1 MKINQTDNEREITI
15 IPDALYL
22 FKVTNDGGNY
32 SIQTITNDHS
42 IVGSYIVA
50 LNIIYSNDYI
60 SMPV

>member
-1 MKINQTDNEREITI
+1 MMVNQTDNDMEISI
-15 IPDALYL
+15 IQDALYL

-32 SIQTITNDHS
+32 SLQTITNDHS

-50 LNIIYSNDYI
+50 LNIIYSNAYI